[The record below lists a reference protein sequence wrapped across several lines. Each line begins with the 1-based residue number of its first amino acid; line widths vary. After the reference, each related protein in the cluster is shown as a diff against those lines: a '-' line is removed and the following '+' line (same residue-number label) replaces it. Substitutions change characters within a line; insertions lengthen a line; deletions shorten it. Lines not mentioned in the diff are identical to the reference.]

1 MGGGESKPA
10 KHAQHRWRHF
20 VDRDSKTYMGL
31 SAMTGGLQFAKV
43 VGAGHRAKGI
53 AYVAKR
59 SAEKLPKLLI
69 YPLVLG
75 VTGVELFVYGASYF
89 EDNNKDGESQ
99 SVVARDASLAP
110 AAFAVYGATLN
121 QVYPLW
127 RLHSPPSSNDP
138 LAAFGVDNSE
148 PDEFVFLVA
157 YTAQDEE
164 GDNGGYAIAN
174 NAVVAAI
181 GQLTLWIQGGGGYKQ
196 INMGKVV
203 QLKLAEDLLTAQS
216 QVTSVSLVSM
226 DLTERLYDLPGMVPS
241 SITYLSLTN
250 TLLSSFPLHLKVLSD
265 ITILY
270 LANNSLT
277 EIPAVVFTLRNLTK
291 LTIFG
296 NPLASRT
303 FTESQISFLQSLKS
317 LDVTDA
323 DFQVSVD
330 CNVSNQRVIG
340 SNSVAVCVKDL
351 NSLQPSSSSSSSFDT
366 ASASSSLDKDTTVH
380 SETSDTAKTST
391 LLVVIVVA
399 SGIVL
404 VALLV
409 SAMYYWRRRRGG
421 QPRGFSTPHFMSGKP
436 QTTSIWNDPDLLA
449 LQVNLEDITD
459 IRVIGSG
466 GFGVVWLVKYRNSA
480 FLASKRI
487 RAEMGKRER
496 TEAFVEEIKL
506 VSRLDHPNI
515 VAFVGVAWS
524 IEADLQALFEF
535 IENGDLRLYLSAP
548 TLHRHWT
555 RLKFQLAI
563 DVIEALVYVHSF
575 TPPLVHRDLKSRN
588 VLISAEMRAKLT
600 DFGVSR
606 FRSSDG
612 TMTLGIGT
620 SRWLAPEVISG
631 SSTYDQSADIFSFGV
646 LLSEFDTHALPY
658 EDVKGKHGNKL
669 EDVAILQMVA
679 SGSLRPTF
687 RSSCPPTVRS
697 LAMKCMAQEPRARPV
712 AAKIAYILRTL
723 QKEMY
728 SA

>member
-20 VDRDSKTYMGL
+20 VDHDSKTYMGL

-89 EDNNKDGESQ
+89 EDSSKDSESQ
-99 SVVARDASLAP
+99 SVVARDVSLAP
-110 AAFAVYGATLN
+110 AAFAVYGGTLN
-121 QVYPLW
+121 QVYPLVGRW
-127 RLHSPPSSNDP
+127 RRIRGWLRPLKWGAVGVALDMAITRG
-138 LAAFGVDNSE
+138 LAARIETQTLVE
-148 PDEFVFLVA
+148 P
-157 YTAQDEE
+157 QKK
-164 GDNGGYAIAN
+164 
-174 NAVVAAI
+174 
-181 GQLTLWIQGGGGYKQ
+181 WIQGGGGYKQ
-196 INMGKVV
+196 TNMGKVV
-203 QLKLAEDLLTAQS
+203 QVELATDLLTTQS
-216 QVTSVSLVSM
+216 QVTSVSLVSI
-226 DLTERLYDLPGMVPS
+226 DLTERLYNLPSMVPS

-277 EIPAVVFTLRNLTK
+277 EIPAVVFTLKKLTK

-351 NSLQPSSSSSSSFDT
+351 NILQPSSSSSSFDT
-366 ASASSSLDKDTTVH
+366 ASASASSSLDNGTTVH

-391 LLVVIVVA
+391 LLAVIVAA
-399 SGIVL
+399 SGIML
-404 VALLV
+404 IALLV
-409 SAMYYWRRRRGG
+409 SAIYYWKRRRGG
-421 QPRGFSTPHFMSGKP
+421 KSRCFSTPHFVSGKP

-487 RAEMGKRER
+487 RAEIGNRER
-496 TEAFVEEIKL
+496 TEAFVEEIRL

-548 TLHRHWT
+548 TLHHHWT
-555 RLKFQLAI
+555 RVKFQLAI

-575 TPPLVHRDLKSRN
+575 IPPLVHRDLKSRN

-612 TMTLGIGT
+612 TMTMGIGT

-631 SSTYDQSADIFSFGV
+631 SSTYDQSADIFSLGV

-658 EDVKGKHGNKL
+658 GDAKGKHGNKL

-697 LAMKCMAQEPRARPV
+697 LAMKCMVQEPRDRPV
-712 AAKIAYILRTL
+712 ASKIAYILRTL

-728 SA
+728 GA